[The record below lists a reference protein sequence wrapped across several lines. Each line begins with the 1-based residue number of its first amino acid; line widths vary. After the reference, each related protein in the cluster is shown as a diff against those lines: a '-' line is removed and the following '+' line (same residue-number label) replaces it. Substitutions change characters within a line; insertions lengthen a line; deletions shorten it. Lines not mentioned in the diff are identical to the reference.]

1 MTTDLLVTQVR
12 SSIGAKPKHR
22 GTLRALGLGRIGK
35 SNTLP
40 DRPEIRG
47 MIAKVPH
54 LISVEEQAAETKAEA
69 PVKKTTAKKPAAK
82 AAKKTTAKKAAKA
95 APAKAVA
102 KRAPTGRGGERAE
115 GGAAAGG
122 ASTEAKKQP
131 AKATGATKKSA
142 TEQES

>member
-1 MTTDLLVTQVR
+1 MPDLVVTQVR

-54 LISVEEQAAETKAEA
+54 MITVDEAEPAGAESAPAKRPAATKA
-69 PVKKTTAKKPAAK
+69 PAKKAAAPK
-82 AAKKTTAKKAAKA
+82 TAAKKTTTKTAAKKAPARKPPAKKAATKKA
-95 APAKAVA
+95 AGKTS
-102 KRAPTGRGGERAE
+102 KSQETRE
-115 GGAAAGG
+115 GQ
-122 ASTEAKKQP
+122 T
-131 AKATGATKKSA
+131 
-142 TEQES
+142 